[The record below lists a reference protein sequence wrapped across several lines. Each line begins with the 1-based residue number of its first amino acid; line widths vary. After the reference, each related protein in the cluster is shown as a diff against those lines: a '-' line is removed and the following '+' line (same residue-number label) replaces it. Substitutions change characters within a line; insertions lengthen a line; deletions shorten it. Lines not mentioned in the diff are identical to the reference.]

1 MRAVQLS
8 REELLDR
15 QRSLNAPDSLLI
27 TSLFVIPPTIPSG
40 DGSNRFTMVAVGLV
54 LGLALG
60 RGGSVSRMSAAP
72 GGDAQPAWRSNH
84 GGSSRLRSRRSHR
97 WRHRRRTTRTRR
109 RAGVDQP
116 AVRPAAAD
124 RPPSTVGD
132 KDEGAGQADETASKT
147 GSPPTPDPIPVVG
160 PQLPSTPA
168 TTATPGA
175 GHRGQAGPRWPVVV
189 LPGGQWPVAG
199 HGIDHGCGGG
209 RPGTPQTRTHD
220 SRPGKRKARR
230 YHVRGGGK
238 GSLATR
244 ERVLVV
250 ISLGMQMPSP
260 EAGPPSQSG
269 RCCAAWPS
277 LSDGRSTACRT
288 PM

>member
-168 TTATPGA
+168 TTATPGCGPPRASRSSMARCRPPGRSMA
-175 GHRGQAGPRWPVVV
+175 GRRPRHRPRLRW
-189 LPGGQWPVAG
+189 W
-199 HGIDHGCGGG
+199 
-209 RPGTPQTRTHD
+209 QTRRTANPNPRH
-220 SRPGKRKARR
+220 PARE
-230 YHVRGGGK
+230 
-238 GSLATR
+238 T
-244 ERVLVV
+244 
-250 ISLGMQMPSP
+250 Q
-260 EAGPPSQSG
+260 GPPLPCPRRRQG
-269 RCCAAWPS
+269 LPS
-277 LSDGRSTACRT
+277 DARACPRRD
-288 PM
+288 